1 MGFEVELEFRFQNRR
16 FTDAAKGLEA
26 VAKQFDRNVDLI
38 PRELKKALR
47 EYLDQVRLG
56 LIKIHSKRFSN
67 PANVPATGER
77 NLLRRQGGIGGIKVF
92 IGRGRK
98 DVNSVTGGLVIPFPI
113 SVHEKGATIRA
124 KRVQFL
130 TIPLPAALDSRGVP
144 LRASAREWDNTFVQ
158 RSKRGNLLIFQK
170 RGASL
175 VPLFLLKREV
185 TLPPRLKAEQALEA
199 GSDFFVDEAVERI
212 FKRLQVGF

>member
-26 VAKQFDRNVDLI
+26 VAKQFDRNVNLI
-38 PRELKKALR
+38 PRELKKALK
-47 EYLDQVRLG
+47 EYLDQVRKG
-56 LIKIHSKRFSN
+56 LIKVHSKPFSN

-77 NLLRRQGGIGGIKVF
+77 NLLRRRGGIEGIKTFVT
-92 IGRGRK
+92 GGK
-98 DVNSVTGGLVIPFPI
+98 DVNKVAGGLIIPFPI

-124 KRVQFL
+124 KRAQYL

-199 GSDFFVDEAVERI
+199 GSDFFVDEAIERI
-212 FKRLQVGF
+212 FKKLQAGF